1 MRQADDEIL
10 TVIDS
15 PATSPW
21 LREALQSALARDPI
35 AAANDA
41 DQLAHLLKGRLEAM
55 FFLDAWSRAR
65 GVDDLLPHTWTEED
79 LLQANRLSQG
89 VAR

>member
-10 TVIDS
+10 SAIDS
-15 PATSPW
+15 PTTSPW

-41 DQLAHLLKGRLEAM
+41 EQLAHLLKGRIEAM
-55 FFLDAWSRAR
+55 FFLDAWTQAR
-65 GVDDLLPHTWTEED
+65 GSED
-79 LLQANRLSQG
+79 LRIF
-89 VAR
+89 